1 MGLCGTD
8 MIHHQNFLK
17 EAENYRRY
25 LIKTLN
31 DKHAYGGSRT
41 GDWKWTV
48 GSNFFKSIDDFS
60 HQIPKITS
68 QMEHY
73 LIDMICL
80 LFWGFMLPMI
90 IKHRTNRDLV

>member
-31 DKHAYGGSRT
+31 DKHAYGGSKKT
-41 GDWKWTV
+41 GDWRWTV
-48 GSNFFKSIDDFS
+48 DSTFLN
-60 HQIPKITS
+60 
-68 QMEHY
+68 
-73 LIDMICL
+73 LLMI
-80 LFWGFMLPMI
+80 FPMI
-90 IKHRTNRDLV
+90 PCNREPNPTLCYRFYVFVNLEFYRDNYYQIQNK